1 MTTRYARNTDPATS
15 HEAAAVAAYSNAHV
29 AVEEALHE
37 LGVAADF
44 EIEAFV
50 NAKTHVYSGQRLRTA
65 RAELEREHI
74 VTYNRDTDGIPT
86 YARTPSGRRSHEWR
100 LA

>member
-1 MTTRYARNTDPATS
+1 MTTKYARNSDPATS
-15 HEAAAVAAYSNAHV
+15 HEAAAVAAYSNAHE
-29 AVEEALHE
+29 AVEEALAA
-37 LGVAADF
+37 LSVASDH

-74 VTYNRDTDGIPT
+74 VTYNRDPDGIPT
-86 YARTPSGRRSHEWR
+86 YGKTPSGRRTHEWR

>member
-1 MTTRYARNTDPATS
+1 MTTKYARNTDPQTS
-15 HEAAAVAAYSNAHV
+15 HEAATTALYSNAHV
-29 AVEEALHE
+29 AVEEALYE
-37 LGVAADF
+37 LGIAADH

-74 VTYNRDTDGIPT
+74 VTYNRDPDGIPT
-86 YARTPSGRRSHEWR
+86 YGKTPSGRRTLEWR

>member
-1 MTTRYARNTDPATS
+1 MTTKYARNTDPATS
-15 HEAAAVAAYSNAHV
+15 HEAAAVGLYSNAHE
-29 AVEEALHE
+29 AVEEALAA
-37 LGVAADF
+37 LSVASDH

-86 YARTPSGRRSHEWR
+86 YGKTPSGRRTHEWR

>member
-15 HEAAAVAAYSNAHV
+15 HEAATVAAYSNAHV
-29 AVEEALHE
+29 AVEDALRE

-74 VTYNRDTDGIPT
+74 VTYNRDPDGIST